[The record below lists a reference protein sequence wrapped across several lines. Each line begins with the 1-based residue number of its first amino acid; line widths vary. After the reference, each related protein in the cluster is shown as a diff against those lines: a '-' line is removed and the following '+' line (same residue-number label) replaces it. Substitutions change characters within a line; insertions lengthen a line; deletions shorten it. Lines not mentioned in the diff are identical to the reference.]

1 MAFRRSFCVFLLD
14 SVRKEDMPV
23 ESLSWQLGKKVITNC
38 ADKLKPYLMEAMK
51 SLGFVFVLD
60 DYAPIIASTCK
71 EIASVTKQQSPSA
84 SHEPVVDTSKSEETS
99 SIWHFDSLETVI
111 EVASPPKA
119 TPIVNSITS
128 PDSLL
133 EIEKINFI
141 GVNNFELFRDP

>member
-1 MAFRRSFCVFLLD
+1 
-14 SVRKEDMPV
+14 MPV

-99 SIWHFDSLETVI
+99 SDMAISISLETVI